1 MTVAD
6 WLEARSPAPPAQL
19 LDRLRA
25 ALGSS
30 LACDVA
36 DVPRA
41 FVDAAETLLATLVR
55 DGCMTRDRAL
65 DLLAVDALVT
75 YAFEAASDDWE
86 LLGARAHEA
95 MKRLAYLTP
104 PASR

>member
-75 YAFEAASDDWE
+75 YAFEAASDDPE
-86 LLGARAHEA
+86 SLGARAHDA
-95 MKRLAYLTP
+95 MWRLAALV
-104 PASR
+104 AQARG

>member
-75 YAFEAASDDWE
+75 YAFEAATDDAE
-86 LLGARAHEA
+86 ALDARARDA
-95 MKRLAYLTP
+95 IRRLADLAP
-104 PASR
+104 RASP